1 MREAIRKIP
10 REIQRKL
17 AETMKDCIA
26 AAKRGRD
33 VVYTAAAAAAAAS
46 LCFYST
52 NLLFWTNSKAKARGW
67 LIPTESLFME
77 GR

>member
-1 MREAIRKIP
+1 
-10 REIQRKL
+10 
-17 AETMKDCIA
+17 MKDCIA

-33 VVYTAAAAAAAAS
+33 VVYTAAAAAAAAAAS

-52 NLLFWTNSKAKARGW
+52 NLLFWTNSKAKAKGW